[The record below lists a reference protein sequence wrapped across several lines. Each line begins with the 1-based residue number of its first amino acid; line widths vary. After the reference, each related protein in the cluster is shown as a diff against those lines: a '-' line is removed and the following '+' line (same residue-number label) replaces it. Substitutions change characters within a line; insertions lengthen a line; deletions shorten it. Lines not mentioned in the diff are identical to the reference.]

1 MRLKTGGISLN
12 WIDGSQVQR
21 EQDIVLS
28 WARKMSVPAVG
39 TGGKQK
45 STLSLWQDENVRE
58 YGWSNLSELRKQLN
72 ANWGQSPEMQ
82 EIALACAV
90 AAYKLRHRNETS
102 KKLGN
107 QSEHEKHKQSQVP
120 DYIYAF

>member
-1 MRLKTGGISLN
+1 MNL
-12 WIDGSQVQR
+12 IDGSQVQR
-21 EQDIVLS
+21 EQNIVLS
-28 WARKMSVPAVG
+28 WARKMSVTTVG
-39 TGGKQK
+39 TGGEQK
-45 STLSLWQDENVRE
+45 STLSSWQDENVRE

-72 ANWGQSPEMQ
+72 VNWGQSPEMQ

-102 KKLGN
+102 EKLGN
-107 QSEHEKHKQSQVP
+107 PSEHGNHKQSQVP